1 MINDET
7 IENIPVVLDLRVL
20 EQEAK
25 NKITEA
31 KAINVLEEIRVFYL
45 GKNGDITD
53 YLKQLS
59 MLNPNIRPGVGKVGN
74 EIKSSLT
81 SLIDKKKEELE
92 SQNTSSVSPEW
103 DPTLPGRK
111 IPLGKSHP
119 ITAVHKEICDIFK
132 SFGFDLVEGPDVE
145 TDYYNFLALNF
156 PPDHP
161 ARDAQDTFYLQ
172 KDILMRTHTSP
183 IQIRVMEQ
191 LKPPY
196 KVIAPGRVYRNE
208 AIDATHHHIFH
219 QVEGFLVDQGIHFG
233 NLKGI
238 LDVFIKKLFGSKIKT
253 RFRPSFFPFTE
264 PSAEMD
270 ISCVFCDGKGCRI
283 CKQSGWVEMMGCGMI
298 DPAVF
303 NNCGIDSEKWSG
315 FAFGMGVE
323 RIAMFKYDIDDVR
336 LFYQNDLRFLK
347 QF

>member
-1 MINDET
+1 VINDET
-7 IENIPVVLDLRVL
+7 IGNLEVVLHLRIF

-25 NKITEA
+25 NKIVEA
-31 KAINVLEEIRVFYL
+31 EDGNSLEEIRVYYL
-45 GKNGDITD
+45 GKSGKITEI
-53 YLKQLS
+53 LKELGKLES
-59 MLNPNIRPGVGKVGN
+59 EIRPKVGKITN
-74 EIKSSLT
+74 EIKVGLT
-81 SLIDKKKEELE
+81 SLLDNKKEEFE
-92 SQNTSSVSPEW
+92 SKRASAMPPDW
-103 DPTLPGRK
+103 DPTLPGRQL
-111 IPLGKSHP
+111 PLGKLHP
-119 ITAVHKEICDIFK
+119 LTGVYKEICDIFRN
-132 SFGFDLVEGPDVE
+132 FGFDMVEGPDVE

-161 ARDAQDTFYLQ
+161 ARDAQDTFYLH
-172 KDILMRTHTSP
+172 DDVLMRTHTSP

-219 QVEGFLVDQGIHFG
+219 QVEGFLVDEGVHFG
-233 NLKGI
+233 HLKGI
-238 LDVFIKKLFGSKIKT
+238 LDAFIKKLFGSKVTT

-270 ISCVFCDGKGCRI
+270 VSCVFCYGKGCRI

-303 NNCGIDSEKWSG
+303 ENCDIDSEKWTG